1 MQAASMEACL
11 VLCPRCGVELG
22 ESAIRCMA
30 CGADVPGLSPT
41 FERPPSAEQLGVL
54 DGKWAIERKLGQGGM
69 GTVYLAR
76 DVELDRLVAI
86 KMMTQHLA
94 DNHELVTR
102 FEREARMMAR
112 LDHPNLIPVYAVGRH
127 QHAPFIVMKYLT
139 GDSLADH
146 LKAKGRLPLPEV
158 LAITRQICDGLQCVH
173 DHGVVHRD
181 IKPANIFLS
190 PEGRVT
196 VLDLGVAHDTKNVMT
211 RSGVIV
217 GTPRYMSPEQ
227 ILGRRVDRHS
237 DLYALATVVFEML
250 TGTPVFAGDSDFSV
264 MKAHIDHPP
273 PDVTQIQSDL
283 PAGLAPVLKRALAKV
298 PDERFD
304 TALDFDRALEAGA
317 RGVAP
322 VRHELATPPTTT
334 GAPQAGSQSF
344 AEHELSAVRRRRAWP
359 FAVGAAALAVV
370 GVLAVT
376 RPWRSTPIAPSP
388 ARETPPSEAVLAAVQ
403 PGALEPRPIDP
414 AKAQDG
420 ETVAV
425 TGVARPLEPAKAQV
439 AEPVAAAGGAPTPS
453 GAEPGDTIVQ
463 GTLPPIELLGV
474 QAPAADGTPPPV
486 EPAGGQAGPPP
497 VTASPDPARS
507 KKPPPARRPRVE
519 PASDTAQGDAQV
531 RLVVKVGGVGS
542 WAYVDVDGVRKGT
555 APLAVTL
562 EPGPH
567 RFVFRRDGF
576 ATVERELTVKP
587 GEDTKLTVEMTP

>member
-1 MQAASMEACL
+1 M
-11 VLCPRCGVELG
+11 LCPRCGVEVG

-30 CGADVPGLSPT
+30 CGADIPGLEAT
-41 FERPPSAEQLGVL
+41 LERPTTPEQLGVL

-76 DVELDRLVAI
+76 DVELDRMVAI
-86 KMMTQHLA
+86 KMMAQHLA
-94 DNHELVTR
+94 DNQELVTR

-127 QHAPFIVMKYLT
+127 RNVPFIVMKYLT
-139 GDSLADH
+139 GNSLADH
-146 LKAKGRLPLPEV
+146 LKAHGRLPLAEV
-158 LAITRQICDGLQCVH
+158 LSITRQICDGLQCVH

-181 IKPANIFLS
+181 LKPGNVFLS

-264 MKAHIDHPP
+264 MKAHIDHAP
-273 PDVTQIQSDL
+273 PDITQIQADL

-304 TALDFDRALEAGA
+304 TAQEFFRALEAGA
-317 RGVAP
+317 KTDQAP
-322 VRHELATPPTTT
+322 RRELATPPMT
-334 GAPQAGSQSF
+334 GASPGVPPSLAG
-344 AEHELSAVRRRRAWP
+344 HELSAVRRRRAWP
-359 FAVGAAALAVV
+359 YVVGAAVLVVV
-370 GVLAVT
+370 GVLAAT
-376 RPWRSTPIAPSP
+376 RPWTMVRDDT
-388 ARETPPSEAVLAAVQ
+388 VLAEARGVV
-403 PGALEPRPIDP
+403 
-414 AKAQDG
+414 K
-420 ETVAV
+420 V
-425 TGVARPLEPAKAQV
+425 TPVPV
-439 AEPVAAAGGAPTPS
+439 AETAAEAPPAAAGGAPTPTAPMGTS
-453 GAEPGDTIVQ
+453 EVADTPG
-463 GTLPPIELLGV
+463 GLPTTVELLGV
-474 QAPAADGTPPPV
+474 KAGQDDPIVRGTLPAAETPTGQMGRPAVRPGGD
-486 EPAGGQAGPPP
+486 EPSKRP
-497 VTASPDPARS
+497 TA
-507 KKPPPARRPRVE
+507 KRPRVE
-519 PASDTAQGDAQV
+519 ATPDDALPKEAQV

-555 APLAVTL
+555 APLAVKV
-562 EPGPH
+562 EPGTH

-576 ATVERELTVKP
+576 TTIERELTVKP
-587 GEDTKLTVEMTP
+587 GDDTKLTVEMTP

>member
-1 MQAASMEACL
+1 M
-11 VLCPRCGVELG
+11 
-22 ESAIRCMA
+22 
-30 CGADVPGLSPT
+30 
-41 FERPPSAEQLGVL
+41 L

-69 GTVYLAR
+69 GSVYLAR

-94 DNHELVTR
+94 DNQELVTR

-112 LDHPNLIPVYAVGRH
+112 LDHPNLIPVYAVGRLRN
-127 QHAPFIVMKYLT
+127 APFIVMKYLT
-139 GDSLADH
+139 GSSLADH
-146 LKAKGRLPLPEV
+146 LKAHGRLPLAEV
-158 LAITRQICDGLQCVH
+158 LSITRQICDGLQCVH

-264 MKAHIDHPP
+264 MKAHIDHEP
-273 PDVTQIQSDL
+273 PDVTQIKADL

-298 PDERFD
+298 PAERFD
-304 TALDFDRALEAGA
+304 TSLEFFRALEAGA
-317 RGVAP
+317 QTDPAARA
-322 VRHELATPPTTT
+322 ELATPPLT
-334 GAPQAGSQSF
+334 GVPVAAPSLAG
-344 AEHELSAVRRRRAWP
+344 HELSSVQRRRAWP
-359 FAVGAAALAVV
+359 FVAGAALLALA

-376 RPWRSTPIAPSP
+376 RPWSATPREPVLPPGSEAPSGG
-388 ARETPPSEAVLAAVQ
+388 AVLAAAVN
-403 PGALEPRPIDP
+403 PPRDDP
-414 AKAQDG
+414 ERPPEAAKADDQ
-420 ETVAV
+420 AM
-425 TGVARPLEPAKAQV
+425 PLPTLPEVPA
-439 AEPVAAAGGAPTPS
+439 PAAPAPTAATDSATQPS
-453 GAEPGDTIVQ
+453 DPVVQ
-463 GTLPPIELLGV
+463 GTLPAGEPTGGQV
-474 QAPAADGTPPPV
+474 GNPAVTATAEDARARPKKVPPV
-486 EPAGGQAGPPP
+486 
-497 VTASPDPARS
+497 
-507 KKPPPARRPRVE
+507 KRPRAEPTPVE
-519 PASDTAQGDAQV
+519 ATHGEAQV

-542 WAYVDVDGVRKGT
+542 WAYVDVNGVRKGT

-562 EPGPH
+562 EPGTH
-567 RFVFRRDGF
+567 HFAFRRDGF

-587 GEDTKLTVEMTP
+587 GEDTKLTVELTP